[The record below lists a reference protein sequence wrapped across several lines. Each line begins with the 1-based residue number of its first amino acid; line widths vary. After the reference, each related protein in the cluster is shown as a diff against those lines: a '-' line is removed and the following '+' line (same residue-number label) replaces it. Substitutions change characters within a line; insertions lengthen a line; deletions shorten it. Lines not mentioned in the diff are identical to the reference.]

1 MPRTWNPILVPSSE
15 KWNVNAG
22 AARGGGRGV
31 TNTEQV
37 VALPSGYATAT
48 LTVPCVT
55 RETNLAMRALL
66 AGLDGRAGTVLV
78 GPLENTR
85 APWNI
90 DLVGGK
96 ITYGRAAQRPDVYFG
111 DQRAT
116 LDFRLSGAA
125 QMNATSI
132 TIQRNRGGVLELGMI
147 FSIGNRLHMIVD
159 LPSGELAS
167 PGVQGPAGA
176 VSVTIRP
183 WLRADYADGTVIE
196 FGRPIGTM
204 RLATDDTGA
213 MEQQLSRFSTVALD
227 LVEAF

>member
-37 VALPSGYATAT
+37 VALPSGYATAS
-48 LTVPCVT
+48 LTVPCFT
-55 RETNLAMRALL
+55 RKTNLAMRALL
-66 AGLDGRAGTVLV
+66 AGLDGRAGTVLI
-78 GPLENTR
+78 GPYEVSR

-96 ITYGRAAQRPDVYFG
+96 ITYGRAAKRPDVYVG
-111 DQRAT
+111 DQSAT
-116 LDFRLSGAA
+116 LDFRLSGSAA
-125 QMNATSI
+125 MNATSI
-132 TIQRNRGGVLELGMI
+132 TIQRNRGGVLEPGMI
-147 FSIGNRLHMIVD
+147 FSIDNRLHMIVD
-159 LPSGELAS
+159 LLSGEAAA
-167 PGVQGPAGA
+167 PGVQGPPGA
-176 VSVTIRP
+176 VFVAIRP
-183 WLRADYADGTVIE
+183 WLRADYADGTPIE
-196 FGRPIGTM
+196 FGRPLGTM

-213 MEQQLSRFSTVALD
+213 MEQQLSKFSTVTLD